1 VARDPRRLALDYLAG
16 HNVMTLATSGA
27 DGVWAAAVFYAS
39 AGFDLFFISAGHTRH
54 GQNLAAN
61 PRAAAAIHEDYAD
74 WMAIRGVQLEGGVV
88 LLAGH
93 EQQAAMAVYQAKFPY
108 VAAPAD
114 ERMRAAL
121 PRMGWY
127 RLRPV
132 RLYWIDN
139 SQGLGHRDE
148 IDLFGG

>member
-1 VARDPRRLALDYLAG
+1 LALDYLAG
-16 HNVMTLATSGA
+16 HNVMTLATFGEGGS
-27 DGVWAAAVFYAS
+27 WAAAVFYAS

-54 GQNLAAN
+54 GRNLAAN

-74 WMAIRGVQLEGGVV
+74 WTAIRGIQLEGSVV
-88 LLAGH
+88 QLAGD
-93 EQQAAMAVYQAKFPY
+93 ERQAAMAAYQAKYPY
-108 VAAPAD
+108 VASPAD

-127 RLRPV
+127 RLRPE

-148 IDLFGG
+148 VELSRP